1 MTRDRIAWGRQSS
14 ISPSLGGDGS
24 DSPSGGVLTCHT
36 EAAIDFACRE
46 YRMYP
51 DRGGRYSIHYDA
63 AEGHHDELAH
73 ALAEG
78 VDPSIPDK
86 AGFTPLHFAAQSLD
100 PVAVRLLIEAG
111 AALEVRNRYGA
122 TPLMTAFLNARDD
135 DHGVIGLFF
144 CLTRVPTSMLRTSPA
159 SALGRRPTSSPTT
172 TSRSTSRQTSSDADY
187 GPDWSHPVAWGK

>member
-1 MTRDRIAWGRQSS
+1 
-14 ISPSLGGDGS
+14 
-24 DSPSGGVLTCHT
+24 
-36 EAAIDFACRE
+36 
-46 YRMYP
+46 MYP

-63 AEGHHDELAH
+63 AEGRHDELAH

-135 DHGVIGLFF
+135 DHGVIGL
-144 CLTRVPTSMLRTSPA
+144 LLDAGADLDAENVAGISPRKA
-159 SALGRRPTSSPTT
+159 
-172 TSRSTSRQTSSDADY
+172 ADI
-187 GPDWSHPVAWGK
+187 VANYDLKKYIPADK